1 MTLSLLQKS
10 EITPELKQRMRLL
23 FGQLNNEIKT
33 LDLEDVLDGSDPTVV
48 LYAEERD
55 EIVGMASMAFY
66 KVLSG
71 YKGWIEDVVVH
82 TDHRGKGIGKKMME
96 ALIEEG
102 KRRALDE
109 MLLFTGHHRLPAIQL
124 YTGLGFRKKDSG
136 LYRLQL
142 KQF

>member
-1 MTLSLLQKS
+1 MKLSLLQKS
-10 EITPELKQRMRLL
+10 EITPELKQRLRLL

-33 LDLEDVLDGSDPTVV
+33 LDLEELLEGSNPTLVI
-48 LYAEERD
+48 YAQKQD

-71 YKGWIEDVVVH
+71 HKGWIEDVVVH
-82 TDHRGKGIGKKMME
+82 SDHRGKGIGKKMMQ

-102 KRRALDE
+102 KQRSLDE
-109 MLLFTGHHRLPAIQL
+109 VLLFTSHHRLPAIQL

-142 KQF
+142 K